1 VNSIFPVSTSSA
13 ISAIRIVVEPNY
25 RFRMLALEA
34 LLRYRQVA
42 GGNGRQA
49 ADSKDFLTQPPVLPQ
64 RIERA

>member
-1 VNSIFPVSTSSA
+1 
-13 ISAIRIVVEPNY
+13 
-25 RFRMLALEA
+25 MLALEE
-34 LLRYRQVA
+34 LQRYRQVA